1 MIPERLIDMTTI
13 IAKQN
18 RRHTEY
24 THLGCILLRILLGIL
39 IYYKISIFKNYN
51 FLMFF
56 YIMVLIAFSNKL
68 IITKNKSWKVYI
80 RTLIFYSLNI
90 IINTTDKYKY
100 NKYNKQP
107 NNLTGLIVIFDAI
120 MGLQSRHIQ
129 NNFKD

>member
-100 NKYNKQP
+100 NKYYKQP
-107 NNLTGLIVIFDAI
+107 NNLAGLFVIFDAI

>member
-107 NNLTGLIVIFDAI
+107 NNLTGLFVIFDAI